1 MRRRNGK
8 HFLIFVQFSGF
19 QKPWRV
25 GADGGEGPPVP
36 IPNTAVKLIS
46 ADNTWLEA
54 AREDRQAPTQEKGRA
69 YHGSDTLF
77 FIMYGWLGGEG
88 SCGVDGFFLTY
99 PQQEGCVERHRHT
112 LCAVYTGQHG
122 TVAVSGEMYAKGWGA
137 SCPMGSIVCFIHRL
151 MAGLGYRSQARV
163 LGRSV
168 SGI

>member
-54 AREDRQAPTQEKGRA
+54 AWEDRQAPTQEKGRA
-69 YHGSDTLF
+69 YHGSDMLF
-77 FIMYGWLGGEG
+77 FIVAFRLNKTPG
-88 SCGVDGFFLTY
+88 ST
-99 PQQEGCVERHRHT
+99 R
-112 LCAVYTGQHG
+112 
-122 TVAVSGEMYAKGWGA
+122 
-137 SCPMGSIVCFIHRL
+137 
-151 MAGLGYRSQARV
+151 
-163 LGRSV
+163 GR
-168 SGI
+168 

>member
-54 AREDRQAPTQEKGRA
+54 AREDRQAPTQEKRRA

-77 FIMYGWLGGEG
+77 FIRTGCHFRDILSFFCTYCLYFSSVPSLSFFYFREG
-88 SCGVDGFFLTY
+88 
-99 PQQEGCVERHRHT
+99 VEERNR
-112 LCAVYTGQHG
+112 
-122 TVAVSGEMYAKGWGA
+122 
-137 SCPMGSIVCFIHRL
+137 
-151 MAGLGYRSQARV
+151 
-163 LGRSV
+163 
-168 SGI
+168 

>member
-77 FIMYGWLGGEG
+77 FIMYGWEG
-88 SCGVDGFFLTY
+88 SCVVDGFILTY
-99 PQQEGCVERHRHT
+99 PQQEGCV
-112 LCAVYTGQHG
+112 
-122 TVAVSGEMYAKGWGA
+122 
-137 SCPMGSIVCFIHRL
+137 
-151 MAGLGYRSQARV
+151 
-163 LGRSV
+163 
-168 SGI
+168 

>member
-54 AREDRQAPTQEKGRA
+54 AREDRLAPTQEKGRA
-69 YHGSDTLF
+69 YHFRDTLF
-77 FIMYGWLGGEG
+77 FIMYGWLGGELCCRRLFSNVSPTG
-88 SCGVDGFFLTY
+88 RV
-99 PQQEGCVERHRHT
+99 CVERHM
-112 LCAVYTGQHG
+112 LCAVCIGQQS
-122 TVAVSGEMYAKGWGA
+122 TVDVSGEMYDAGMGGPHAPWGEY
-137 SCPMGSIVCFIHRL
+137 RL
-151 MAGLGYRSQARV
+151 LYPPPDGGPWHHSWT
-163 LGRSV
+163 SV
-168 SGI
+168 PYPKAAQ

>member
-54 AREDRQAPTQEKGRA
+54 AREDRQAPTQEKGRV
-69 YHGSDTLF
+69 YHESDTLF
-77 FIMYGWLGGEG
+77 LYEENHSPSEWFK
-88 SCGVDGFFLTY
+88 
-99 PQQEGCVERHRHT
+99 R
-112 LCAVYTGQHG
+112 
-122 TVAVSGEMYAKGWGA
+122 
-137 SCPMGSIVCFIHRL
+137 RL
-151 MAGLGYRSQARV
+151 MPMM
-163 LGRSV
+163 
-168 SGI
+168 

>member
-69 YHGSDTLF
+69 YHGSDMLF
-77 FIMYGWLGGEG
+77 FIMYGWLGGELCCKRLFSNVSPTG
-88 SCGVDGFFLTY
+88 RVCRTPYAMCYVL
-99 PQQEGCVERHRHT
+99 CVQVNMAQW
-112 LCAVYTGQHG
+112 LCPVRCMT
-122 TVAVSGEMYAKGWGA
+122 KGWGDLM
-137 SCPMGSIVCFIHRL
+137 PHGEYRL
-151 MAGLGYRSQARV
+151 LYPSPDGGP
-163 LGRSV
+163 
-168 SGI
+168 

>member
-1 MRRRNGK
+1 MRRRNGE

-77 FIMYGWLGGEG
+77 FIMYGWEG
-88 SCGVDGFFLTY
+88 SCVVDGFFLTF
-99 PQQEGCVERHRHT
+99 PQQEGCV
-112 LCAVYTGQHG
+112 
-122 TVAVSGEMYAKGWGA
+122 
-137 SCPMGSIVCFIHRL
+137 
-151 MAGLGYRSQARV
+151 
-163 LGRSV
+163 
-168 SGI
+168 

>member
-69 YHGSDTLF
+69 YHGSDMLF
-77 FIMYGWLGGEG
+77 FIMYGWLGGELCCRRLFSNVSPTG
-88 SCGVDGFFLTY
+88 RV
-99 PQQEGCVERHRHT
+99 CVERHRHT
-112 LCAVYTGQHG
+112 LCAVCTGQHG
-122 TVAVSGEMYAKGWGA
+122 TVAVSGEMYDEG
-137 SCPMGSIVCFIHRL
+137 MGDLMPHGEYRL
-151 MAGLGYRSQARV
+151 LYPPPDGRPWHHSWARV
-163 LGRSV
+163 PYPKAAQ
-168 SGI
+168 